1 MEVNK
6 EHKWEKKSQK
16 YSKKKKTERII
27 LQRTWGANQICIFK
41 NHKSLENKKKKK
53 NLILP

>member
-1 MEVNK
+1 MRK
-6 EHKWEKKSQK
+6 KKSEVFQ
-16 YSKKKKTERII
+16 KKKTERII

-53 NLILP
+53 ELI

>member
-53 NLILP
+53 ELI